1 MADLGWCIAWG
12 VGGDIK
18 CKVFLRALSLEEG
31 PTAALVI
38 SKRERKEGGKGSVGF
53 WGGTLNVWIC
63 PIVTNGPR
71 VGNLDLAQNVLPAFT
86 LCGSCVDTRMRW
98 PVSLPPV
105 PGQVLPPAEGLGGEA
120 CWVDLLWNCSNS
132 CKTTSLSLWKT

>member
-1 MADLGWCIAWG
+1 MSGFAPSSPM
-12 VGGDIK
+12 V
-18 CKVFLRALSLEEG
+18 LELE
-31 PTAALVI
+31 I
-38 SKRERKEGGKGSVGF
+38 
-53 WGGTLNVWIC
+53 WIW
-63 PIVTNGPR
+63 PK
-71 VGNLDLAQNVLPAFT
+71 NVLPAFT

-132 CKTTSLSLWKT
+132 CKTTSLSLRETDVGVWATLVATWENPSDLLNEDVAIHFTPI